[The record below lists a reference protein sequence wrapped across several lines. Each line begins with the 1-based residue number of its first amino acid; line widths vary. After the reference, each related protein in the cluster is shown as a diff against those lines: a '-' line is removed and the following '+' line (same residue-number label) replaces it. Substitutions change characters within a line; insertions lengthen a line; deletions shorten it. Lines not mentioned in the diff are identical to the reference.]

1 MATQTLQLPCGDKV
15 PMLAYGTGTVWMK
28 SAEDDVD
35 RATVDAIK
43 EAIDLGYRHLDG
55 AQCISPVSP
64 SSLCRKPTNA
74 VEQDYE
80 TEPELGLAIEE
91 SKVPRAEFFV
101 TMKAVSPI
109 DVEGALVT
117 SLKKLRMEYVDL
129 YLIHEPFSSG
139 GSEEVL
145 QEAWRG
151 MERCREK
158 GLARSIGVSNFL
170 IPHLESILK
179 VATVKPAVNQ
189 IECHPY
195 LQRSELRE
203 FMKRQG
209 IIAEAFAPLTPITK
223 ASPGPI
229 DAVCGDLARK
239 YSVSNSTILL
249 RWVID
254 QGIVVIT
261 TSGQRK
267 RLLEYLEQLSRF
279 KLSNEEILRIS
290 QLGRAKHYRAFFVD
304 GFGKDCFL

>member
-1 MATQTLQLPCGDKV
+1 M
-15 PMLAYGTGTVWMK
+15 
-28 SAEDDVD
+28 
-35 RATVDAIK
+35 
-43 EAIDLGYRHLDG
+43 
-55 AQCISPVSP
+55 
-64 SSLCRKPTNA
+64 
-74 VEQDYE
+74 
-80 TEPELGLAIEE
+80 
-91 SKVPRAEFFV
+91 
-101 TMKAVSPI
+101 
-109 DVEGALVT
+109 
-117 SLKKLRMEYVDL
+117 
-129 YLIHEPFSSG
+129 
-139 GSEEVL
+139 L

-195 LQRSELRE
+195 LQRSKLRE

-229 DAVCGDLARK
+229 DAVCGELARK
-239 YSVSNSTILL
+239 YLVSNSAILL
-249 RWVID
+249 RWIID

-261 TSGQRK
+261 TSSQRK
-267 RLLEYLEQLSRF
+267 RLLEYLEELSGF

-290 QLGRAKHYRAFFVD
+290 QLGREKNFRAFFVD

>member
-1 MATQTLQLPCGDKV
+1 MATETLELPCGDKI
-15 PMLAYGTGTVWMK
+15 PMLGYGTGTVWMK

-43 EAIDLGYRHLDG
+43 EGIDLGYRHLDG
-55 AQCISPVSP
+55 AQCITPVSP
-64 SSLCRKPTNA
+64 SSLCRESTNP

-101 TMKAVSPI
+101 TTKAVSPI
-109 DVEGALVT
+109 DVEGTLVT
-117 SLKKLRMEYVDL
+117 SLKKMRMEYVDL

-195 LQRSELRE
+195 LQRSKLRE

-229 DAVCGDLARK
+229 DAMD
-239 YSVSNSTILL
+239 
-249 RWVID
+249 
-254 QGIVVIT
+254 
-261 TSGQRK
+261 
-267 RLLEYLEQLSRF
+267 
-279 KLSNEEILRIS
+279 
-290 QLGRAKHYRAFFVD
+290 H
-304 GFGKDCFL
+304 